1 MLFRSDYLLNYPAIL
16 SYHKRTEGEN
26 NLESRILFNT
36 GTCLPQKVQ
45 SRTDKQADFRDEV
58 VYRRYD
64 ASGNA
69 VEIAGKDGTP
79 VSFLW
84 SYNNCFPIA
93 RIENATIDEVCT
105 ALEIE
110 SADEWTYDSVPDSD
124 VRVRIGSLRELL
136 PDARVTTYEI
146 GRAHV

>member
-1 MLFRSDYLLNYPAIL
+1 MVDTYDYLLNYPAIL
-16 SYHKRTEGEN
+16 SYHKHTEGEN
-26 NLESRILFNT
+26 NRESRILFNADS
-36 GTCLPQKVQ
+36 CLPQKVQ

-93 RIENATIDEVCT
+93 RI
-105 ALEIE
+105 
-110 SADEWTYDSVPDSD
+110 
-124 VRVRIGSLRELL
+124 
-136 PDARVTTYEI
+136 
-146 GRAHV
+146 